1 MGRDWCGRNLLSNKR
16 LRISAFGLGLSNCH
30 RDRLKDCGF
39 GTFGFRC
46 PDSGT
51 QTFRF
56 ELWPIDWRTM
66 AMEPFET
73 AEANDWPTVRQQSV
87 FIENRVGQLLG
98 LTRLFEQTDIRI
110 LAVSV
115 VYSVDCAICRMIV
128 DDPDLASEVLRASR
142 FQVSEAEL
150 IVVSLPHGK
159 RALLHTWAA
168 LLGGEINIHYTYPL
182 LVHPKGSAALAVV
195 TDDIAGAV
203 KLLREKNFEL
213 LDQSALMDDRMD

>member
-1 MGRDWCGRNLLSNKR
+1 MTRLPDWPDLQTAIVTGCPTADWANWRAPCR
-16 LRISAFGLGLSNCH
+16 YFGS
-30 RDRLKDCGF
+30 
-39 GTFGFRC
+39 
-46 PDSGT
+46 PS
-51 QTFRF
+51 FRF
-56 ELWPIDWRTM
+56 GRWPIDCQTM
-66 AMEPFET
+66 AMEPLET

-87 FIENRVGQLLG
+87 FIENRVGQLLR
-98 LTRLFEQTDIRI
+98 LTRLFDQTDIRI

-128 DDPDLASEVLRASR
+128 DDPDTASEVLRNSR

-182 LVHPKGSAALAVV
+182 LVHPRGSAALAVV

-203 KLLREKNFEL
+203 KLLRERDFEL
-213 LDQSALMDDRMD
+213 LDQSALMDDRLG